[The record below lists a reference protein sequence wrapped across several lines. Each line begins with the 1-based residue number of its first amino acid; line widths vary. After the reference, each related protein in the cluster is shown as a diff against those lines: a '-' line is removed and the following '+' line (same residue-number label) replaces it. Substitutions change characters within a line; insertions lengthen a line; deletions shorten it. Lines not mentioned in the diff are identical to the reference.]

1 MKQKLALFLF
11 AVLLSTAIIA
21 GGVGSQGN
29 SSGSEKHTPYYRP
42 LFPVKKPA
50 DYGTSYQTYT
60 GWMPRIGLIVAAP
73 RSDFKAT
80 SGSYAGGFT
89 LGFSYQP
96 WQKAPVSFGFDGGLM
111 WYGYN
116 LKDISPVIEITS
128 GGVVVDRIVL
138 EMEMQLQNRMWPM
151 LGHMEVWAPTPV
163 VQPFVG
169 AYGGMNMLTTVT
181 RIMDRTGNNIFS
193 DEDSDL
199 ILRKTNKLSATWA
212 AGIGGGLRVDLT
224 HSAMLDLMAV
234 YMWGGKAKYYDAD
247 DTESWDIRYAGTL
260 SNYNP
265 ADLSKDDLQIGIDP
279 KQSTTDMLF
288 FQLKLVVRI

>member
-1 MKQKLALFLF
+1 MLKICLIWSIIFVSC
-11 AVLLSTAIIA
+11 AVLA
-21 GGVGSQGN
+21 GDGASAKD
-29 SSGSEKHTPYYRP
+29 EKHTITTPYYRP

-116 LKDISPVIEITS
+116 VKDISPVIEITS

-163 VQPFVG
+163 AQPFVG

-212 AGIGGGLRVDLT
+212 AGVGGGLRVDLT

-234 YMWGGKAKYYDAD
+234 YMWGGRAKYYDAD

-265 ADLSKDDLQIGIDP
+265 ATLSKDDLQIGIDP